1 MLLTLPTSLSTNALH
16 RKKFSYKL
24 STSKLLRKEGVGGR
38 KKEIVAP
45 KSFSSDINLSGLNG
59 KAMEFPHK
67 DEFPSRSEVLSIIPH
82 DCFKKDTIK
91 SLAYAVLSTVL
102 TLFCGVLAFSFIPLK
117 LSWWPVWISYAAVTG
132 TVATGCWVV
141 AHECGHNAFSENRF
155 LQDFIGYTLHSLLL
169 VPYFSWQRSHAV
181 HHSRTNHLTEG
192 ETHVPYL
199 KGEVKGDLNLNA
211 RKNLGEFLFTLVQV
225 ITHLIFGWPAYLLTG
240 ATGGSARGVTNHFL
254 PWVNTGDLEL
264 FPGSWKKK
272 VLFSDVGVLVVVIS
286 LVYWVFC
293 WGLVP
298 FTALYLGPYIFVNIW
313 LVLYTWLQHTDTDVQ
328 HLDSKEWSY
337 IKGAFLTIDRPYG
350 AVFDFLHHRIG
361 STHVAHHIECSIPHY
376 KAQIATN
383 ALQSKYSEF
392 YLFDPTPIWAALLR
406 VASYCVAVEK
416 SGEGKNTMWTFTT
429 NA

>member
-38 KKEIVAP
+38 KKEIAAP

-169 VPYFSWQRSHAV
+169 VPYFS
-181 HHSRTNHLTEG
+181 
-192 ETHVPYL
+192 
-199 KGEVKGDLNLNA
+199 
-211 RKNLGEFLFTLVQV
+211 
-225 ITHLIFGWPAYLLTG
+225 
-240 ATGGSARGVTNHFL
+240 
-254 PWVNTGDLEL
+254 
-264 FPGSWKKK
+264 
-272 VLFSDVGVLVVVIS
+272 
-286 LVYWVFC
+286 
-293 WGLVP
+293 
-298 FTALYLGPYIFVNIW
+298 
-313 LVLYTWLQHTDTDVQ
+313 
-328 HLDSKEWSY
+328 
-337 IKGAFLTIDRPYG
+337 
-350 AVFDFLHHRIG
+350 
-361 STHVAHHIECSIPHY
+361 
-376 KAQIATN
+376 
-383 ALQSKYSEF
+383 
-392 YLFDPTPIWAALLR
+392 
-406 VASYCVAVEK
+406 
-416 SGEGKNTMWTFTT
+416 
-429 NA
+429 